1 MQPALNAI
9 QTFFNEKV
17 LYIEKSIRT
26 ILQAGSQPQTW
37 HMSWQRSATLTLLHV
52 GKAP

>member
-1 MQPALNAI
+1 MQPELNAI
-9 QTFFNEKV
+9 QIFFNEKV

-26 ILQAGSQPQTW
+26 IPQAGSQPQTW
-37 HMSWQRSATLTLLHV
+37 HISWQRSVTPTLLRV